1 MTEKN
6 LSTLLARFF
15 LELPILGIT
24 NYFMS
29 TVKTDVQD
37 ITETRKT
44 ITVSVAAAEI
54 TTIEAKL
61 IKDFQ
66 RDAKIPGF
74 RPGKAPE
81 NMIRMRYAKEL
92 KSELSQRVVSKAH
105 QEGVAKSDFDI
116 FGIVDLNE
124 GEITAG
130 SDASIV
136 FTVDVVPAFDLP
148 SYEGLKVTN
157 EPTEASTED
166 VDKMLE
172 QLLSQRA
179 EYNVAEKAAEQ
190 GDYVRCGYEGKIGDE
205 LVADLV
211 PETPM
216 YGTQA
221 TTWEEAG
228 AEGTPGVQA
237 VVDGVVGMKAGDE
250 KEVTMEFPEDFKP
263 EALAGKTAVYSIKA
277 EEVREKVMPKMDEEF
292 FKSVQV
298 KDEAELR
305 ERIGENIENQK
316 KQQNAQSERQQITEQ
331 LLGSVEFAI
340 PESGIESE
348 TDAVLRDFMQ
358 RNMQQGAT
366 EADFEKHKEALH
378 EGAQKAAHDRLKSR
392 LILSK
397 IAEKEKVQA
406 ENDDF
411 SRMIMMQAQ
420 QSGEKPEKI
429 VKEIQKDQRRINNMR
444 SEIILGKTMDLI
456 LDKAERET
464 VAAATAEA

>member
-1 MTEKN
+1 
-6 LSTLLARFF
+6 
-15 LELPILGIT
+15 
-24 NYFMS
+24 MS

-37 ITETRKT
+37 INETRKT

-54 TTIEAKL
+54 ASIEASL
-61 IKDFQ
+61 IKEFM

-105 QEGVAKSDFDI
+105 QEGVAKSDFEI
-116 FGIVDLNE
+116 FGVVDLNE
-124 GEITAG
+124 GEIAAG
-130 SDASIV
+130 SDATIT
-136 FTVDVVPAFDLP
+136 FTVDVLQAFEVPA
-148 SYEGLKVTN
+148 YEGLKVTN
-157 EPTEASTED
+157 EPTEASAEE
-166 VDKMLE
+166 VEKMFE

-179 EYNVAEKAAEQ
+179 EFNVAEKSADK
-190 GDYVRCGYEGKIGDE
+190 GDYVRCSYEGKIGDE

-216 YGTQA
+216 YGTQKV
-221 TTWEEAG
+221 TWEEAG

-237 VVDGVVGMKAGDE
+237 IVDGVVGMQAGDE
-250 KEVTMEFPEDFKP
+250 KEVTMEFAEDFKP
-263 EALAGKTAVYSIKA
+263 EALAGKTAVYSLKA
-277 EEVREKVMPKMDEEF
+277 EEVREKVMPAMDDAF
-292 FKSVQV
+292 FASMQV

-305 ERIGENIENQK
+305 ERISQNIEGQK
-316 KQQNAQSERQQITEQ
+316 KEQNSNAERQQITEQ

-348 TDAVLRDFMQ
+348 TEAVLRDFMQ
-358 RNMQQGAT
+358 RNMQQGAS
-366 EADFEKHKEALH
+366 EADFEAHKEQLH
-378 EGAQKAAHDRLKSR
+378 EGASKAAHDRLKSR

-429 VKEIQKDQRRINNMR
+429 VKEIQKDQSRINNMR
-444 SEIILGKTMDLI
+444 SEILLGKTMDLI

-464 VAAATAEA
+464 VAATTVEA

>member
-1 MTEKN
+1 
-6 LSTLLARFF
+6 
-15 LELPILGIT
+15 
-24 NYFMS
+24 MS

-37 ITETRKT
+37 INETRKT

-54 TTIEAKL
+54 ASIEVSL
-61 IKDFQ
+61 IKEFM

-105 QEGVAKSDFDI
+105 QEGVAKSDFEI
-116 FGIVDLNE
+116 FGVVDLNE
-124 GEITAG
+124 GEIAAG
-130 SDASIV
+130 SDATIT
-136 FTVDVVPAFDLP
+136 FTVDVLQAFEVPA
-148 SYEGLKVTN
+148 YEGLKVTN
-157 EPTEASTED
+157 EPTEASAEE
-166 VDKMLE
+166 VEKMFE
-172 QLLSQRA
+172 QMLSQRA
-179 EYNVAEKAAEQ
+179 EFNVAEKAADK
-190 GDYVRCGYEGKIGDE
+190 GDYVRCSYEGKIGDE

-216 YGTQA
+216 YGSQKV
-221 TTWEEAG
+221 TWEEAG

-237 VVDGVVGMKAGDE
+237 IVDGVVGMQAGDE
-250 KEVTMEFPEDFKP
+250 KEVTMEFPADFKP
-263 EALAGKTAVYSIKA
+263 EALAGKTAVYSLKA
-277 EEVREKVMPKMDEEF
+277 EEVREKVMPAMDDAF
-292 FKSVQV
+292 FASMQV

-305 ERIGENIENQK
+305 ERISQNIEGQK
-316 KQQNAQSERQQITEQ
+316 KEKNSNAERQQITEQ
-331 LLGSVEFAI
+331 LLASVEFAI

-348 TDAVLRDFMQ
+348 TEAVLRDFMQ
-358 RNMQQGAT
+358 RNMQQGAS
-366 EADFEKHKEALH
+366 EADFEAHKEQLH
-378 EGAQKAAHDRLKSR
+378 EGASKAAHDRLKSR

-429 VKEIQKDQRRINNMR
+429 VKEIQKDQSRINNMR
-444 SEIILGKTMDLI
+444 SEILLGKTMDLI

-464 VAAATAEA
+464 VAAATVEA

>member
-1 MTEKN
+1 
-6 LSTLLARFF
+6 
-15 LELPILGIT
+15 
-24 NYFMS
+24 MS

-37 ITETRKT
+37 INETRKT

-54 TTIEAKL
+54 ATIEASL
-61 IKDFQ
+61 IKEFM

-105 QEGVAKSDFDI
+105 QEGVAKSDFEI
-116 FGIVDLNE
+116 FGVVDLNE
-124 GEITAG
+124 GEIAAG
-130 SDASIV
+130 SDATIT
-136 FTVDVVPAFDLP
+136 FTVDVLQAFEVPA
-148 SYEGLKVTN
+148 YEGLKVTN
-157 EPTEASTED
+157 EPTEASAEE
-166 VDKMLE
+166 VEKMFE
-172 QLLSQRA
+172 QMLSQRA
-179 EYNVAEKAAEQ
+179 EFNVAEKAADK
-190 GDYVRCGYEGKIGDE
+190 GDYVRCSYEGKIGDE

-216 YGTQA
+216 YGTQKV
-221 TTWEEAG
+221 TWEEAG

-237 VVDGVVGMKAGDE
+237 IVDGVVGMQAGDE
-250 KEVTMEFPEDFKP
+250 KEVTMEFPADFKP
-263 EALAGKTAVYSIKA
+263 EALAGKTAVYSLKA
-277 EEVREKVMPKMDEEF
+277 EEVREKVMPAMDDAF
-292 FKSVQV
+292 FASMQV

-305 ERIGENIENQK
+305 ERISQNIEGQK
-316 KQQNAQSERQQITEQ
+316 KEQNSNAERQQITEQ
-331 LLGSVEFAI
+331 LLASVEFAI

-348 TDAVLRDFMQ
+348 TEAVLRDFMQ
-358 RNMQQGAT
+358 RNMQQGAS
-366 EADFEKHKEALH
+366 EADFEAHKEQLH
-378 EGAQKAAHDRLKSR
+378 EGASKAAHDRLKSR

-429 VKEIQKDQRRINNMR
+429 VKEIQKDQSRINNMR
-444 SEIILGKTMDLI
+444 SEILLGKTMDLI

-464 VAAATAEA
+464 VAAATVEA

>member
-1 MTEKN
+1 MICPFRAQ
-6 LSTLLARFF
+6 L
-15 LELPILGIT
+15 II
-24 NYFMS
+24 FMS

-54 TTIEAKL
+54 AGIEAKL
-61 IKDFQ
+61 INEFK

-105 QEGVAKSDFDI
+105 QDGVTKSDFEI
-116 FGIVDLNE
+116 YGIVDLDE
-124 GEITAG
+124 GEIAAG
-130 SDASIV
+130 SDATIK
-136 FTVDVVPAFDLP
+136 FTVDVLQAFDIP
-148 SYEGLKVTN
+148 AYEGLKVTN
-157 EPTEASTED
+157 EPTDASAEE
-166 VDKMLE
+166 VDKMME
-172 QLLSQRA
+172 QILSQRA
-179 EYNVAEKAAEQ
+179 EFNVAEKAAEK

-211 PETPM
+211 PDAPM
-216 YGTQA
+216 FGTQA

-237 VVDGVVGMKAGDE
+237 IVDGVIGMKAGDE
-250 KEVTMEFPEDFKP
+250 KEVTMEFPKDFKP
-263 EALAGKTAVYSIKA
+263 EALAGKSAVYSIKA
-277 EEVREKVMPKMDEEF
+277 EEVREKVMPEMDDAF
-292 FKSVQV
+292 FESMQV

-305 ERIGENIENQK
+305 ERISENIENQK
-316 KQQNAQSERQQITEQ
+316 KQQNANTERQQITEH
-331 LLGSVEFAI
+331 LLGSVEFAV

-348 TDAVLRDFMQ
+348 TEAVLRDFMQ
-358 RNMQQGAT
+358 RNMQQGAS
-366 EADFEKHKEALH
+366 EADFEANKDQLH
-378 EGAQKAAHDRLKSR
+378 EGATKAAHDRLKSR

-411 SRMIMMQAQ
+411 SRMIMMEAQ
-420 QSGEKPEKI
+420 QSGQKPEKI
-429 VKEIQKDQRRINNMR
+429 VKEIQKDQNRINRMR
-444 SEIILGKTMDLI
+444 SEILLGKTMDLI

-464 VAAATAEA
+464 VAAATAKASA

>member
-1 MTEKN
+1 
-6 LSTLLARFF
+6 
-15 LELPILGIT
+15 
-24 NYFMS
+24 MS

-37 ITETRKT
+37 INETRKT

-54 TTIEAKL
+54 ASIEASL
-61 IKDFQ
+61 IKEFM

-105 QEGVAKSDFDI
+105 QEGVAKSDFEI
-116 FGIVDLNE
+116 FGVVDLNE
-124 GEITAG
+124 GEIAAG
-130 SDASIV
+130 SDATIT
-136 FTVDVVPAFDLP
+136 FTVDVLQAFEVPA
-148 SYEGLKVTN
+148 YEGLKVTN
-157 EPTEASTED
+157 EPTEASAEE
-166 VDKMLE
+166 VEKMFE

-179 EYNVAEKAAEQ
+179 EFNVAEKAADK
-190 GDYVRCGYEGKIGDE
+190 GDYVRCSYEGKIGDE

-216 YGTQA
+216 YGTQKV
-221 TTWEEAG
+221 TWEEAG

-237 VVDGVVGMKAGDE
+237 IVDGVVGMQAGDE
-250 KEVTMEFPEDFKP
+250 KEVTMEFPADFKP
-263 EALAGKTAVYSIKA
+263 EALAGKTAVYSLKA
-277 EEVREKVMPKMDEEF
+277 EEVREKVMPAMDDAF
-292 FKSVQV
+292 FASMQV

-305 ERIGENIENQK
+305 ERISQNIEGQK
-316 KQQNAQSERQQITEQ
+316 KEKNSNAERQQITEQ
-331 LLGSVEFAI
+331 LLASVEFAI

-348 TDAVLRDFMQ
+348 TEAVLRDFMQ
-358 RNMQQGAT
+358 RNMQQGAS
-366 EADFEKHKEALH
+366 EADFEAHKEQLH
-378 EGAQKAAHDRLKSR
+378 EGASKAAHDRLKSR

-429 VKEIQKDQRRINNMR
+429 VKEIQKDQSRINNMR
-444 SEIILGKTMDLI
+444 SEILLGKTMDLI

-464 VAAATAEA
+464 VAAATVEA

>member
-1 MTEKN
+1 
-6 LSTLLARFF
+6 
-15 LELPILGIT
+15 
-24 NYFMS
+24 MS

-37 ITETRKT
+37 INETRKT

-54 TTIEAKL
+54 ATIEASL
-61 IKDFQ
+61 IKEFM

-105 QEGVAKSDFDI
+105 QEGVAKSDFEI
-116 FGIVDLNE
+116 FGVVDLNE
-124 GEITAG
+124 GEIAAG
-130 SDASIV
+130 SDATIT
-136 FTVDVVPAFDLP
+136 FTVDVLQAFEVPA
-148 SYEGLKVTN
+148 YEGLKVTN
-157 EPTEASTED
+157 EPTAASAEE
-166 VDKMLE
+166 VEKMFE
-172 QLLSQRA
+172 QMLSQRA
-179 EYNVAEKAAEQ
+179 EFNVAEKAADK
-190 GDYVRCGYEGKIGDE
+190 GDYVRCSYEGKIGDE

-216 YGTQA
+216 YGSQKV
-221 TTWEEAG
+221 TWEEAG

-237 VVDGVVGMKAGDE
+237 IVDGVVGMQAGDE
-250 KEVTMEFPEDFKP
+250 KEVTMEFPADFKP
-263 EALAGKTAVYSIKA
+263 EALAGKTAVYSLKA
-277 EEVREKVMPKMDEEF
+277 EEVREKVMPAMDDAF
-292 FKSVQV
+292 FASLQV

-305 ERIGENIENQK
+305 ERISENIENQK
-316 KQQNAQSERQQITEQ
+316 KEQNSNAERQQITEQ
-331 LLGSVEFAI
+331 LLASVEFAI

-348 TDAVLRDFMQ
+348 TEAVLRDFMQ
-358 RNMQQGAT
+358 RNMQQGAS
-366 EADFEKHKEALH
+366 EADFEAHKEQLH
-378 EGAQKAAHDRLKSR
+378 EGASKAAHDRLKSR

-429 VKEIQKDQRRINNMR
+429 VKEIQKDQTRINNMR
-444 SEIILGKTMDLI
+444 SEILLGKTMDLI

-464 VAAATAEA
+464 VAAATVEA

>member
-1 MTEKN
+1 
-6 LSTLLARFF
+6 
-15 LELPILGIT
+15 
-24 NYFMS
+24 MS

-37 ITETRKT
+37 INETRKT

-54 TTIEAKL
+54 ATIEASL
-61 IKDFQ
+61 IQEFM

-105 QEGVAKSDFDI
+105 QEGVAKSDFEI
-116 FGIVDLNE
+116 FGVVDLNE
-124 GEITAG
+124 GEIAAG
-130 SDASIV
+130 SDATIT
-136 FTVDVVPAFDLP
+136 FTVDVLQAFEVPA
-148 SYEGLKVTN
+148 YEGLKVTN
-157 EPTEASTED
+157 EPTEASAEE
-166 VDKMLE
+166 VEKMFE

-179 EYNVAEKAAEQ
+179 EFNVAEKAADK
-190 GDYVRCGYEGKIGDE
+190 GDYVRCSYEGKIGDE

-216 YGTQA
+216 YGTQKV
-221 TTWEEAG
+221 TWEEAG

-237 VVDGVVGMKAGDE
+237 IVDGVVGMQAGDE
-250 KEVTMEFPEDFKP
+250 KEVTMEFPADFKP
-263 EALAGKTAVYSIKA
+263 EALAGKTAVYSLKA
-277 EEVREKVMPKMDEEF
+277 EEVREKVMPAMDDAF
-292 FKSVQV
+292 FASMQV

-305 ERIGENIENQK
+305 ERISQNIEGQK
-316 KQQNAQSERQQITEQ
+316 KEQNSNAERQQITEQ
-331 LLGSVEFAI
+331 LLASVEFAI

-348 TDAVLRDFMQ
+348 TEAVLRDFMQ
-358 RNMQQGAT
+358 RNMQQGAS
-366 EADFEKHKEALH
+366 EADFEAHKEQLH
-378 EGAQKAAHDRLKSR
+378 EGASKAAHDRLKSR

-411 SRMIMMQAQ
+411 SRLIMMQAQ

-429 VKEIQKDQRRINNMR
+429 VKEIQKDQSRINNMR
-444 SEIILGKTMDLI
+444 SEILLGKTMDLI

>member
-1 MTEKN
+1 
-6 LSTLLARFF
+6 
-15 LELPILGIT
+15 
-24 NYFMS
+24 MS

-37 ITETRKT
+37 INETRKT

-54 TTIEAKL
+54 ASIEASL
-61 IKDFQ
+61 IKEFM

-105 QEGVAKSDFDI
+105 QEGVAKSDFEI
-116 FGIVDLNE
+116 FGVVDLNK
-124 GEITAG
+124 GEIAAS
-130 SDASIV
+130 SDATIT
-136 FTVDVVPAFDLP
+136 FTVDVLQAFEVPA
-148 SYEGLKVTN
+148 YEGLKVTN
-157 EPTEASTED
+157 EPTEASAEE
-166 VDKMLE
+166 VEKMFE

-179 EYNVAEKAAEQ
+179 EFNVAEKAADK
-190 GDYVRCGYEGKIGDE
+190 GDYVRCSYEGKIGDE

-216 YGTQA
+216 YGTQKV
-221 TTWEEAG
+221 TWEEAG

-237 VVDGVVGMKAGDE
+237 IVDGVVGMQAGDE
-250 KEVTMEFPEDFKP
+250 KEVTMEFAEDFKP
-263 EALAGKTAVYSIKA
+263 EALAGKTAVYSLKA
-277 EEVREKVMPKMDEEF
+277 EEVREKVMPAMDDAF
-292 FKSVQV
+292 FASMQV

-305 ERIGENIENQK
+305 ERISENIEGQK
-316 KQQNAQSERQQITEQ
+316 KEQNSNAERQQITEQ
-331 LLGSVEFAI
+331 LLASVEFAI

-348 TDAVLRDFMQ
+348 TEAVLRDFMQ
-358 RNMQQGAT
+358 RNMQQGAS
-366 EADFEKHKEALH
+366 EADFEAHKEQLH
-378 EGAQKAAHDRLKSR
+378 EGASKAAHDRLKSR

-429 VKEIQKDQRRINNMR
+429 VKEIQKDQSRINNMR
-444 SEIILGKTMDLI
+444 SEILLGKTMDLI

-464 VAAATAEA
+464 VAAATAEAEA

>member
-1 MTEKN
+1 
-6 LSTLLARFF
+6 
-15 LELPILGIT
+15 
-24 NYFMS
+24 MS

-37 ITETRKT
+37 INETRKT

-54 TTIEAKL
+54 ASIEASL
-61 IKDFQ
+61 IKEFM

-105 QEGVAKSDFDI
+105 QEGIAKSDFEI
-116 FGIVDLNE
+116 FGVVDLNE
-124 GEITAG
+124 GEIAAG
-130 SDASIV
+130 SDATIT
-136 FTVDVVPAFDLP
+136 FTVDVLQAFEVPA
-148 SYEGLKVTN
+148 YEGLKVTN
-157 EPTEASTED
+157 EPTEASAEE
-166 VDKMLE
+166 VEKMFE
-172 QLLSQRA
+172 QMLSQRA
-179 EYNVAEKAAEQ
+179 EFNVAEKAADK
-190 GDYVRCGYEGKIGDE
+190 GDYVRCSYEGKIGDE

-216 YGTQA
+216 YGSQKV
-221 TTWEEAG
+221 TWEEAG

-237 VVDGVVGMKAGDE
+237 IVDGVVGMQAGDE
-250 KEVTMEFPEDFKP
+250 KEVTMEFPADFKP
-263 EALAGKTAVYSIKA
+263 EALAGKTAVYSLKA
-277 EEVREKVMPKMDEEF
+277 EEVREKVMPAMDDAF
-292 FKSVQV
+292 FASMQV

-305 ERIGENIENQK
+305 ERISQNIEGQK
-316 KQQNAQSERQQITEQ
+316 KEKNSNAERQQITEQ
-331 LLGSVEFAI
+331 LLASVEFAI

-348 TDAVLRDFMQ
+348 TEAVLRDFMQ
-358 RNMQQGAT
+358 RNMQQGAS
-366 EADFEKHKEALH
+366 EADFEAHKEQLH
-378 EGAQKAAHDRLKSR
+378 EGASKAAHDRLKSR

-429 VKEIQKDQRRINNMR
+429 VKEIQKDQSRINNMR
-444 SEIILGKTMDLI
+444 SEILLGKTMDLI

-464 VAAATAEA
+464 VAAATVEA

>member
-1 MTEKN
+1 
-6 LSTLLARFF
+6 
-15 LELPILGIT
+15 
-24 NYFMS
+24 MS

-37 ITETRKT
+37 INETRKT

-54 TTIEAKL
+54 ASIEASL
-61 IKDFQ
+61 IKEFM

-105 QEGVAKSDFDI
+105 QEGVAKSDFEI
-116 FGIVDLNE
+116 FGVVDLNE
-124 GEITAG
+124 GEIAAG
-130 SDASIV
+130 SDATIT
-136 FTVDVVPAFDLP
+136 FTVDVLQAFEVPA
-148 SYEGLKVTN
+148 YEGLKVTN
-157 EPTEASTED
+157 EPTEASAEE
-166 VDKMLE
+166 VEKMFE

-179 EYNVAEKAAEQ
+179 EFNVAEKAADK
-190 GDYVRCGYEGKIGDE
+190 GDYVRCSYEGKIGDE

-216 YGTQA
+216 YGTQKV
-221 TTWEEAG
+221 TWEEAG

-237 VVDGVVGMKAGDE
+237 IVDGVVGMQAGDE
-250 KEVTMEFPEDFKP
+250 KEVTMEFAEDFKP
-263 EALAGKTAVYSIKA
+263 EALAGKTAVYSLKA
-277 EEVREKVMPKMDEEF
+277 EEVREKVMPAMDDAF
-292 FKSVQV
+292 FASMQV

-305 ERIGENIENQK
+305 ERISQNIEGQK
-316 KQQNAQSERQQITEQ
+316 KEKNVNAERQQITEQ

-348 TDAVLRDFMQ
+348 TEAVLRDFMQ
-358 RNMQQGAT
+358 RNMQQGAS
-366 EADFEKHKEALH
+366 EADFEAHKEQLH
-378 EGAQKAAHDRLKSR
+378 EGASKAAHDRLKSR

-429 VKEIQKDQRRINNMR
+429 VKEIQKDQSRINNMR
-444 SEIILGKTMDLI
+444 SEILLGKTMDLI

-464 VAAATAEA
+464 FAATTVEA

>member
-1 MTEKN
+1 MIC
-6 LSTLLARFF
+6 LFRAHQ
-15 LELPILGIT
+15 II
-24 NYFMS
+24 FMS

-54 TTIEAKL
+54 ASIEAKL
-61 IKDFQ
+61 INEFK

-92 KSELSQRVVSKAH
+92 KSELSQRVVAKAH
-105 QEGVAKSDFDI
+105 QDGVAKSDFEI
-116 FGIVDLNE
+116 YGIVDLDE
-124 GEITAG
+124 GAIAAG
-130 SDASIV
+130 SDATIK
-136 FTVDVVPAFDLP
+136 FTVDVLQAFDIP
-148 SYEGLKVTN
+148 AYEGLKVTN
-157 EPTEASTED
+157 EPTDASAEE
-166 VDKMLE
+166 VDKMME
-172 QLLSQRA
+172 QILSQRA
-179 EYNVAEKAAEQ
+179 EFNVAEKAAEK

-211 PETPM
+211 PDAPM
-216 YGTQA
+216 FGTQA

-237 VVDGVVGMKAGDE
+237 IVDGIIGMKAGDE
-250 KEVTMEFPEDFKP
+250 KEVTMEFPKDFKP
-263 EALAGKTAVYSIKA
+263 EALAGKSAVYSIKA
-277 EEVREKVMPKMDEEF
+277 EEVREKVMPEMDDAF
-292 FKSVQV
+292 FESMQV

-305 ERIGENIENQK
+305 ERISENIENQK
-316 KQQNAQSERQQITEQ
+316 KQQNANTERQQITEH
-331 LLGSVEFAI
+331 LLGSVEFAV

-348 TDAVLRDFMQ
+348 TEAVLRDFMQ
-358 RNMQQGAT
+358 RNMQQGAS
-366 EADFEKHKEALH
+366 EADFEANKDQLH
-378 EGAQKAAHDRLKSR
+378 EGATKAAHDRLKSR

-411 SRMIMMQAQ
+411 SRMIMMEAQ
-420 QSGEKPEKI
+420 QSGQKPEKI
-429 VKEIQKDQRRINNMR
+429 VKEIQKDQNRINRMR
-444 SEIILGKTMDLI
+444 SEILLGKTMDLI

-464 VAAATAEA
+464 VAAATAEASA

>member
-1 MTEKN
+1 
-6 LSTLLARFF
+6 
-15 LELPILGIT
+15 
-24 NYFMS
+24 MS

-37 ITETRKT
+37 INETRKT

-54 TTIEAKL
+54 ASIEASL
-61 IKDFQ
+61 IKEFM
-66 RDAKIPGF
+66 RDAKTPGF

-105 QEGVAKSDFDI
+105 QEGVAKSDFEI
-116 FGIVDLNE
+116 FGVVDLNK
-124 GEITAG
+124 GEIAAG
-130 SDASIV
+130 SDATIT
-136 FTVDVVPAFDLP
+136 FTVDVLQAFEVPA
-148 SYEGLKVTN
+148 YEGLKVTN
-157 EPTEASTED
+157 EPTEASAEE
-166 VDKMLE
+166 VEKMFE

-179 EYNVAEKAAEQ
+179 EFNVAEKAADK
-190 GDYVRCGYEGKIGDE
+190 GDYVRCSYEGKIGDE

-216 YGTQA
+216 YGTQKV
-221 TTWEEAG
+221 TWEEAG

-237 VVDGVVGMKAGDE
+237 IVDGVVGMQAGDE
-250 KEVTMEFPEDFKP
+250 KEVTMEFAEDFKP
-263 EALAGKTAVYSIKA
+263 EALAGKTAVYSLKA
-277 EEVREKVMPKMDEEF
+277 EEVREKVMPAMDDAF
-292 FKSVQV
+292 FASMQV

-305 ERIGENIENQK
+305 ERISENIEGQK
-316 KQQNAQSERQQITEQ
+316 KEQNSNAERQQITEQ
-331 LLGSVEFAI
+331 LLASVEFAI

-348 TDAVLRDFMQ
+348 TEAVLRDFMQ
-358 RNMQQGAT
+358 RNMQQGAS
-366 EADFEKHKEALH
+366 EADFEAHKEQLH
-378 EGAQKAAHDRLKSR
+378 EGASKAAHDRLKSR

-411 SRMIMMQAQ
+411 SRLIMMQAQ

-429 VKEIQKDQRRINNMR
+429 VKEIQKDQSRINNMR
-444 SEIILGKTMDLI
+444 SEILLGKTMDLI

>member
-1 MTEKN
+1 
-6 LSTLLARFF
+6 
-15 LELPILGIT
+15 
-24 NYFMS
+24 MS

-37 ITETRKT
+37 INETRKT

-54 TTIEAKL
+54 ATIEASL
-61 IKDFQ
+61 IKEFM

-105 QEGVAKSDFDI
+105 QEGVAKSDFEI
-116 FGIVDLNE
+116 FGVVDLNK
-124 GEITAG
+124 GEIAAG
-130 SDASIV
+130 SDATIT
-136 FTVDVVPAFDLP
+136 FTVDVLQAFEVPA
-148 SYEGLKVTN
+148 YEGLKVTN
-157 EPTEASTED
+157 EPTEASAEE
-166 VDKMLE
+166 VEKMFE

-179 EYNVAEKAAEQ
+179 EFNVAEKAADK
-190 GDYVRCGYEGKIGDE
+190 GDYVRCSYEGKIGDE

-216 YGTQA
+216 YGSQKV
-221 TTWEEAG
+221 TWEEAG

-237 VVDGVVGMKAGDE
+237 IVDGVVGMQAGDE
-250 KEVTMEFPEDFKP
+250 KEVTMEFAEDFKP
-263 EALAGKTAVYSIKA
+263 EALAGKTAVYSLKA
-277 EEVREKVMPKMDEEF
+277 EEVREKVMPAMDDAF
-292 FKSVQV
+292 FASMQV

-305 ERIGENIENQK
+305 ERISENIEGQK
-316 KQQNAQSERQQITEQ
+316 KEQNSNAERQQITEQ
-331 LLGSVEFAI
+331 LLASVEFAI

-348 TDAVLRDFMQ
+348 TEAVLRDFMQ
-358 RNMQQGAT
+358 RNMQQGAS
-366 EADFEKHKEALH
+366 EADFEAHKEQLH
-378 EGAQKAAHDRLKSR
+378 EGASKAAYDRLKSR

-411 SRMIMMQAQ
+411 SRLIMMQAQ

-429 VKEIQKDQRRINNMR
+429 VKEIQKDQSRINNMR
-444 SEIILGKTMDLI
+444 SEILLGKTMDLI

-464 VAAATAEA
+464 VAAATVEA

>member
-1 MTEKN
+1 
-6 LSTLLARFF
+6 
-15 LELPILGIT
+15 
-24 NYFMS
+24 MS

-37 ITETRKT
+37 INETRKT

-54 TTIEAKL
+54 ASIEASL
-61 IKDFQ
+61 IKEFM

-105 QEGVAKSDFDI
+105 QEGVAKSDFEI
-116 FGIVDLNE
+116 FGVVDLNE
-124 GEITAG
+124 GEIAAG
-130 SDASIV
+130 SDATIT
-136 FTVDVVPAFDLP
+136 FTVDVLQAFEVPA
-148 SYEGLKVTN
+148 YEGLKVTN
-157 EPTEASTED
+157 EPTEASAEE
-166 VDKMLE
+166 VEKMFE
-172 QLLSQRA
+172 QMLSQRA
-179 EYNVAEKAAEQ
+179 EFNVAEKAADK
-190 GDYVRCGYEGKIGDE
+190 GDYVRCSYEGKIGDE

-216 YGTQA
+216 YGTQKV
-221 TTWEEAG
+221 TWEEAG

-237 VVDGVVGMKAGDE
+237 IVDGVVGMQAGDE
-250 KEVTMEFPEDFKP
+250 KEVTMEFPADFKP
-263 EALAGKTAVYSIKA
+263 EALAGKTAVYSLKA
-277 EEVREKVMPKMDEEF
+277 EEVREKVMPAMDDAF
-292 FKSVQV
+292 FASMQV

-305 ERIGENIENQK
+305 ERISQNIEGQK
-316 KQQNAQSERQQITEQ
+316 KEKNSNAERQQITEQ
-331 LLGSVEFAI
+331 LLASVEFAI

-348 TDAVLRDFMQ
+348 TEAVLRDFMQ
-358 RNMQQGAT
+358 RNMQQGAS
-366 EADFEKHKEALH
+366 EADFEAHKEQLH
-378 EGAQKAAHDRLKSR
+378 EGASKAAHDRLKSR

-429 VKEIQKDQRRINNMR
+429 VKEIQKDQSRINNMR
-444 SEIILGKTMDLI
+444 SEILLGKTMDLI

-464 VAAATAEA
+464 VAAATVEA

>member
-1 MTEKN
+1 
-6 LSTLLARFF
+6 
-15 LELPILGIT
+15 
-24 NYFMS
+24 MS

-37 ITETRKT
+37 INETRKT

-54 TTIEAKL
+54 ATIEASL
-61 IKDFQ
+61 IKEFM

-105 QEGVAKSDFDI
+105 QEGVAKSDFEI
-116 FGIVDLNE
+116 FGVVDLNE
-124 GEITAG
+124 GEIAAG
-130 SDASIV
+130 SDATIT
-136 FTVDVVPAFDLP
+136 FTVDVLQAFEVPA
-148 SYEGLKVTN
+148 YEGLKVTN
-157 EPTEASTED
+157 EPTEASAEE
-166 VDKMLE
+166 VEKMFE

-179 EYNVAEKAAEQ
+179 EFNVAEKAADK
-190 GDYVRCGYEGKIGDE
+190 GDYVRCSYEGKIGDE

-216 YGTQA
+216 YGTQKV
-221 TTWEEAG
+221 TWEEAG

-237 VVDGVVGMKAGDE
+237 IVDGVVGMQAGDE
-250 KEVTMEFPEDFKP
+250 KEVTMEFAEDFKP
-263 EALAGKTAVYSIKA
+263 EALAGKTAVYSLKA
-277 EEVREKVMPKMDEEF
+277 EEVREKVMPAMDDAF
-292 FKSVQV
+292 FASMQV

-305 ERIGENIENQK
+305 ERISENIEGQK
-316 KQQNAQSERQQITEQ
+316 KEKNSNAERQQITEQ

-348 TDAVLRDFMQ
+348 TEAVLRDFMQ
-358 RNMQQGAT
+358 RNMQQGAS
-366 EADFEKHKEALH
+366 EADFEAHKEQLH
-378 EGAQKAAHDRLKSR
+378 EGASKAAHDRLKSR

-429 VKEIQKDQRRINNMR
+429 VKEIQKDQSRINNMR
-444 SEIILGKTMDLI
+444 SEILLGKTMDLI

-464 VAAATAEA
+464 VAAATVEA